1 MNAITV
7 NNLVNNYDVHLQNQE
22 LIMDTFI
29 EILLK

>member
-22 LIMDTFI
+22 LIIDTFI
-29 EILLK
+29 KILLK

>member
-22 LIMDTFI
+22 LIIDTFI